1 MNTLFFQYH
10 VLKRFSLL
18 RLTLLTMLSN
28 IKWLKLSSHG
38 ETFDFITCSTGLV
51 RATVLVRVYVAI
63 IKHHDQKHVGEE
75 NIVISSSKEV
85 MTGTETGQKPED
97 RT

>member
-1 MNTLFFQYH
+1 M
-10 VLKRFSLL
+10 
-18 RLTLLTMLSN
+18 
-28 IKWLKLSSHG
+28 SSHG
-38 ETFDFITCSTGLV
+38 RTFDFLTDSTGLL

-75 NIVISSSKEV
+75 SIIISSSTKKV
-85 MTGTETGQKPED
+85 MTGTQTGQEPED